1 MEFSNARAHSLRFAA
16 AASMKTRRPSGQAL
30 VEFALV
36 LPLLML
42 LIFGIISY
50 GLYIN
55 ANVTVQEAARIGART
70 LALGNALG
78 CPGDSAELQAAAAQ
92 SASSASPSPSSSPSP
107 GPATPSSVTVYGV
120 VDDQIANGFGMS
132 VNNSSDKAIAVLT
145 YNAGTNSSGATTSE
159 PNTVWEYTNTSDP
172 SESYAVVE
180 VFYPYHPIIAIP
192 GLLPS
197 TIMLHQTYSMM
208 VQTPQPSGDLSSP
221 APSPS
226 GSTTPS
232 GAYEVVQPGCP
243 SVAYP
248 APAS

>member
-1 MEFSNARAHSLRFAA
+1 
-16 AASMKTRRPSGQAL
+16 MKRHRLSGQAL

-70 LALGNALG
+70 LALGNPLG
-78 CPGDSAELQAAAAQ
+78 CPGDSAELQEAAAQ
-92 SASSASPSPSSSPSP
+92 SSSSSPSP
-107 GPATPSSVTVYGV
+107 SPSPAPATQSPVTVYGV

-132 VNNSSDKAIAVLT
+132 VNNSADKAYAVLT
-145 YNAGTNSSGATTSE
+145 FNAGTNPSTGATTSE
-159 PNTVWEYTNTSDP
+159 PNSVWEYTNASDP
-172 SESYAVVE
+172 TESYAVVE

-197 TIMLHQTYSMM
+197 SIMLHQTYSMM
-208 VQTPQPSGDLSSP
+208 VQSPQPNGDLSSP
-221 APSPS
+221 APAPS
-226 GSTTPS
+226 GSTAPS
-232 GAYEVVQPGCP
+232 GAYEVNSGQTGGCP